1 MRYPRPLVC
10 LPVLRLLVLLFAF
23 GLSSFRAFA
32 QQGSWKIASSE
43 TLPAPADGVAHHQE
57 TLNRSR
63 NAAGDDGATEA
74 TLHFVS
80 FDGSTHTFR
89 VFDQNGR
96 DNASLADVMSENHC
110 IAGTNG
116 GYFSPEFDPVGLLV
130 CDGRVVRA
138 EQHSRLLSGI
148 LAVTANHISLRRV
161 TEPAAVPNKHARQA
175 IQCGPFLVEDRKPVA
190 GLNGT
195 RAARRTAVFTDG
207 GGRWGLVISSPLTLE
222 EFGAILADPALTPG
236 GLKIA
241 RSLNLDGG
249 GSTALWVRAAPGGKG
264 GSEPTYLPERGY
276 VRDFVGIVPRL
287 RPTANGRP

>member
-1 MRYPRPLVC
+1 M
-10 LPVLRLLVLLFAF
+10 
-23 GLSSFRAFA
+23 
-32 QQGSWKIASSE
+32 
-43 TLPAPADGVAHHQE
+43 PAPADGVAHHLV

-63 NAAGDDGATEA
+63 NAAGDDGAAEA
-74 TLHFVS
+74 ALHFVS
-80 FDGSTHTFR
+80 FDAGRYIFR

-96 DNASLADVMSENHC
+96 DNASLADTMADNHC

-161 TEPAAVPNKHARQA
+161 TDSSRSMPGKHARQA
-175 IQCGPFLVEDRKPVA
+175 IQCGPFLVEDRKPVP

-207 GGRWGLVISSPLTLE
+207 GGRWGLVISSPVTLE
-222 EFGAILADPALTPG
+222 EFGAILAEPALLPG

-241 RSLNLDGG
+241 RALNLDGG
-249 GSTALWVRAAPGGKG
+249 GSTALWVRSAPGGKG
-264 GSEPTYLPERGY
+264 GGEPVSLPERGY
-276 VRDFVGIVPRL
+276 VRDFVGIVPRM
-287 RPTANGRP
+287 RATANGKP